1 LAPNP
6 DLGLEILVTVP
17 GLVKPYGIGAKGD
30 ELATDSLLGQ
40 TYTAFVEDTQPR
52 LRQALVARFGP
63 DEGSEATAEALAY
76 GWEHWERIENME
88 NPAGYLYRVGCHK
101 GMRRWRRPVLPP
113 APQHGD
119 PIVEPGLPRA
129 LERLSHRQR
138 TAVILVHSFDWTH
151 EEVADVM
158 GVSASTVRNH
168 LRRGMVKLR
177 SALGGD
183 A

>member
-1 LAPNP
+1 M
-6 DLGLEILVTVP
+6 TVP
-17 GLVKPYGIGAKGD
+17 GLLRPYGVEAQGD
-30 ELATDSLLGQ
+30 ELALDSLLGQ

-76 GWEHWERIENME
+76 GWEHWERIERME

-101 GMRRWRRPVLPP
+101 GVRRWRRPVLPP
-113 APQHGD
+113 PPQHGD

-158 GVSASTVRNH
+158 GVSVSTVRNH
-168 LRRGMVKLR
+168 LRRGMEKLR

>member
-1 LAPNP
+1 M
-6 DLGLEILVTVP
+6 TVP
-17 GLVKPYGIGAKGD
+17 GLLKPYGIEAKGD
-30 ELATDSLLGQ
+30 ELAIDSLLGQ
-40 TYTAFVEDTQPR
+40 TYTTFVEDTQPR

-76 GWEHWERIENME
+76 GWEHWERIGRME

-113 APQHGD
+113 PPPHGD
-119 PIVEPGLPRA
+119 PVVEPGLPKA
-129 LERLSHRQR
+129 LARLSHRQR

-158 GVSASTVRNH
+158 GVSVSTVRNH
-168 LRRGMVKLR
+168 LRRGMEKLR